1 MFHYYDAVASN
12 LFGASMPEW
21 PFNCYDQM
29 TPLSDKSNIMLQT
42 LGPAATAKIKKNLC
56 KYQKSKIFGKSHLV
70 YFDLDCFMLT
80 ICTKS
85 SGTQKENQNK
95 MDYTKS
101 YNWEA
106 ESDEKL

>member
-1 MFHYYDAVASN
+1 
-12 LFGASMPEW
+12 
-21 PFNCYDQM
+21 
-29 TPLSDKSNIMLQT
+29 
-42 LGPAATAKIKKNLC
+42 
-56 KYQKSKIFGKSHLV
+56 
-70 YFDLDCFMLT
+70 MLT

-106 ESDEKL
+106 ESDEKLQQKKTSNIRVIRSFKVDIRKVSKKE